1 MPGKPV
7 SPADHDALSWL
18 VTEIVWRID
27 HASADTVHELLTED
41 ASLTIGGPTMRGR
54 EAIVAWGKQRAAVD
68 WVTRH
73 VCSNMRFEADGDGDD
88 RATGTTVVTVYRQD
102 TPEPVPPTPRM
113 VAEYQDEFVRG
124 DGGWRFLSR
133 HANVLFKA

>member
-7 SPADHDALSWL
+7 SPADYDALCWL

-27 HASADTVHELLTED
+27 NASADTVHELFAED

-54 EAIVAWGKQRAAVD
+54 EAIAAWGRERAAVD

-73 VCSNMRFEADGDGDD
+73 VCANMRFEADGDD
-88 RATGTTVVTVYRQD
+88 RATGTTVVTVYRQE
-102 TPEPVPPTPRM
+102 TPEPGPPTPRM
-113 VAEYQDEFVRG
+113 VAEYHDEFVRS

-133 HANVLFKA
+133 HATVLFKA